1 MGEPQLGLS
10 GVRGPGR
17 DVRHHPVK
25 TSNCKYR
32 EGGQQGQDLSPW
44 PKQWGGEQWTRD
56 MRCSLSHYR

>member
-1 MGEPQLGLS
+1 MGEPGLGLS

-32 EGGQQGQDLSPW
+32 GYQRRRLTGKGSV
-44 PKQWGGEQWTRD
+44 
-56 MRCSLSHYR
+56 SLAQAMGRGTVDKGHEV